1 MQPRRSGLKQSPR
14 LALADRETYGNRRLS
29 MPTAPLL
36 IAFLNAPLL
45 SQVLLLLFVAE
56 LIALAAVLRSR
67 P

>member
-1 MQPRRSGLKQSPR
+1 
-14 LALADRETYGNRRLS
+14 

-56 LIALAAVLRSR
+56 LIGLALALRSS